1 MTQVKDDRHAP
12 PDHDPEPDLI
22 EVQPR
27 RTLLRRISHWLEH
40 AQALKGWI
48 AEARKRSR
56 ALDAT
61 FETIEHDSDIGGGM
75 LAGALSYRLFVFLL
89 PLAFFIVSGIGLLGD
104 AIGKDPRLI
113 ANSVGFA
120 SVVTG
125 EVASTAKST
134 SNWWVA
140 LTSFFA
146 LVYATRVLCRAVA
159 IVHSLA
165 WERTASSVK
174 VTSHMLTVFASVVLG
189 QIVFAAG
196 VGAVGHQTVVGG
208 IFVAL
213 LGAFVVAVLWLVVSL
228 NLPHSS
234 ARWTDLIPGSVWY
247 GVGLLC
253 IQGFNV
259 LVLGSLLQSK
269 STTYGALGIA
279 GTLLLGL
286 FFVGRV
292 IVGAAVLNATLYR
305 RAEPRRRNPDRSP
318 G

>member
-1 MTQVKDDRHAP
+1 
-12 PDHDPEPDLI
+12 
-22 EVQPR
+22 
-27 RTLLRRISHWLEH
+27 
-40 AQALKGWI
+40 
-48 AEARKRSR
+48 
-56 ALDAT
+56 
-61 FETIEHDSDIGGGM
+61 M

-213 LGAFVVAVLWLVVSL
+213 LGVFVVAVLWLVVSL

-234 ARWTDLIPGSVWY
+234 AGWTDLIPGSVWY

-259 LVLGSLLQSK
+259 LVLGSLLAVEVDHLRRARNRRHASAGPLLRRTGDRRGRSPQRDPLQTQDAQSRVDV
-269 STTYGALGIA
+269 TRTVHPGEHPGRGDA
-279 GTLLLGL
+279 GTPVAQARGT
-286 FFVGRV
+286 R
-292 IVGAAVLNATLYR
+292 
-305 RAEPRRRNPDRSP
+305 D
-318 G
+318 

>member
-1 MTQVKDDRHAP
+1 MTQVEDDRHAP
-12 PDHDPEPDLI
+12 PDQDPEPDLI
-22 EVQPR
+22 EIQPR
-27 RTLLRRISHWLEH
+27 RTLLRRVSHWLEH
-40 AQALKGWI
+40 AQALKRWV
-48 AEARKRSR
+48 AEARKHSK

-61 FETIEHDSDIGGGM
+61 FETIERDSDIGGGM

-89 PLAFFIVSGIGLLGD
+89 PLAFFTVSDIGLLGD
-104 AIGKDPRLI
+104 AIGKDPHLI

-140 LTSFFA
+140 LTSFFV

-159 IVHSLA
+159 VVHSLA

-174 VTSHMLTVFASVVLG
+174 VSSHTLTVFASVVLG

-196 VGAVGHQTVVGG
+196 VGPVGHQTLVGG

-213 LGAFVVAVLWLVVSL
+213 LGVFVAGGLWLVASL
-228 NLPHSS
+228 NLPRSS
-234 ARWTDLIPGSVWY
+234 AGWTDLIPGSLLY
-247 GVGLLC
+247 GVGVLC
-253 IQGFNV
+253 IQAFNV
-259 LVLGSLLQSK
+259 LILNSLLQSK

-305 RAEPRRRNPDRSP
+305 RKIRAAAST
-318 G
+318 